1 MFKTKKVLAFLLA
14 SAMMCTAFTACGESG
29 TEESSKAESS
39 AEESSEEESS
49 VEESDGEA
57 SGENDE
63 SSAAGQKVV
72 ETNFE
77 EAVVPQA
84 GDAYLSMADGQW
96 WLQYTGSDTDY
107 LTYDAGV
114 VPITGNGDYTV
125 SVTVDTDAIRYD
137 TTGDINGELIA
148 NGTAFMAVQI
158 MDGADATPNAVIDV
172 TAVKVD
178 GTEIPLTKKSFTN
191 TEETEING
199 EKHNNIRSNIFNE
212 WVPDDSLP
220 GDARSAEGNIAD
232 LANKSDYSATILDP
246 TAIGDWTTIE
256 VNFTVSGM

>member
-1 MFKTKKVLAFLLA
+1 MMFKTKKILAFLLA
-14 SAMMCTAFTACGESG
+14 SAMMTAAFTACGGSSD
-29 TEESSKAESS
+29 SSKDSSSEAESS
-39 AEESSEEESS
+39 AEESSEAEKSS
-49 VEESDGEA
+49 EEA
-57 SGENDE
+57 SADE
-63 SSAAGQKVV
+63 SSAPQQVQTGD
-72 ETNFE
+72 FE

-84 GDAYLSMADGQW
+84 GEAYLSMADGQW

-107 LTYDAGV
+107 LCYDAGV
-114 VPITGNGDYTV
+114 APITGNGEYTV
-125 SVTVDTDAIRYD
+125 SVTVDTNAIRYD
-137 TTGDINGELIA
+137 ATGDVNGDLIA

-158 MDGADATPNAVIDV
+158 MDGATATPNAVIDV

-199 EKHNNIRSNIFNE
+199 VKHNNIRSNIFNE
-212 WVPDDSLP
+212 WVPDDSMP

-246 TAIGDWTTIE
+246 SAIGDWTTIE
-256 VNFTVSGM
+256 VTFNVTGM